1 MFFPVYLTMTTRSPL
16 CCLMSSHGVIPWK
29 IEGFSHTPTTAPVAA
44 WALQIA
50 QSTLRSDIE
59 ELAKKLHGLH
69 FDAMAAT
76 AEQIESAFM
85 PRLADKM
92 RRVAPYL
99 WSLVF
104 TLLGA
109 TDGRRS
115 SLTVDPV
122 SMDLAE
128 IFDESEQNLGEIG
141 GDSDVEDGHGEHGDD
156 SESDPEPEEDVPR
169 RKRSRKD
176 IPSRNTAIR
185 VISIL
190 GIFVHSAN
198 VPQRVAEVLAHAGLT
213 ISIKSIQRAVKS
225 MSIDSARK
233 IKTGLRSL
241 KMAIAYDNFDI
252 NFKTSEPT
260 LTHQSS
266 FVSATSATA
275 VPLVGVDNIDALRC
289 SEALWAVDPRN
300 PSSSVSRAGFD
311 EFDLLK
317 FHVTDTYNWP
327 PPGTEFSPR
336 QKAFAWHDTSA
347 RTFGQV
353 GVGCL
358 TRCLK
363 SYNLP
368 VSLSGPRITG
378 LPASRLLTVDR
389 LLGIMNIG
397 KKNSGSEKKIVLLAT
412 IGKTVEQKASVV
424 PHPIIAKTLAEA
436 AEVIPGVNGSQIQ
449 YLESECCLPLSTRSN
464 LMASRLMWFAK
475 PIRHLVVSWT
485 STPFRRQCNP
495 SDYSIESSSATYP
508 QALAIAAITGTTCT
522 ISNIGSSSLRG
533 DVRFAK
539 EVFGPMGCK
548 GPPKGQLKALGL
560 IDMEPMT
567 DAFLTASVPAAVAA
581 GTLAKGRELDDGSKP
596 TTTRIVGIANQR
608 VKECNRIRAM
618 IDQLAKFGVETKE
631 LDDGFEVYGK
641 PIGDLKRGVSVHCYH
656 YHRIAMAFR
665 PVVDKMVLKE
675 KRCVEKTWP
684 NCDLEN
690 MVNIFPV
697 VVGVELGQATDHA
710 SAKPDEAPSVIIIG
724 IRGSGKTH
732 WGISYYDTGLSLHR
746 RGRLLRTKIHSG
758 LRDYVQQ
765 HGWPAFRTTEIQVFK
780 EPPQKFPSHHVIGLG
795 RGNVETPEAREIL
808 SSYAKDR
815 LVDHAVRPVHKIVA
829 YLEAESNWPADGEP
843 IIDVYRWREARFTE
857 CSSYEFISSTVVPT
871 PDERSPPKVNNVR
884 DEVAHFFSHVI
895 GHKANLA
902 PDFVRGHRSYFLS
915 LTFPDITPSLSN
927 FEELTAG
934 VDAVELCLDLLCHQG
949 QLDSVGPHIP
959 PLSYVSEQVTAIRR
973 VLSLPIVYTVR
984 TLSQG
989 GAFPDKSVKEA
1000 FDLFRLAL
1008 RLGVENLKW
1017 DLSAVDATLEV
1028 AKAYGDVV
1036 KIVGKANPL
1045 DNNLALQ
1052 RFVKWENS
1060 AVDAKPI
1067 TAINM
1072 GVDGQL
1078 SRVLN
1083 HTCTPVTHPLFPSK
1097 AAPGQMSF
1105 VEIQTLNPIG
1115 EPPARKFY
1123 IFGNPVAHSHVTFHL
1138 SPEAKAIGAINT
1150 IISRT
1155 KGGSQIL
1162 FGDNTDWIGIR
1173 NVVRDRLPS
1182 SMHKIDSALVI
1193 GMGGTV
1199 RVEIYALHSL
1209 GATRTYLSNRTR
1221 RSAEELVNAIPGAC
1235 VALLNTLDLSSVPGA
1250 VAPSIIVFIVRR
1262 RRRGEEAGVV
1272 VDMAYK
1278 PTKTPLLKLVKTAVP
1293 VDRM

>member
-1 MFFPVYLTMTTRSPL
+1 METT
-16 CCLMSSHGVIPWK
+16 V
-29 IEGFSHTPTTAPVAA
+29 
-44 WALQIA
+44 Q
-50 QSTLRSDIE
+50 
-59 ELAKKLHGLH
+59 
-69 FDAMAAT
+69 
-76 AEQIESAFM
+76 
-85 PRLADKM
+85 
-92 RRVAPYL
+92 
-99 WSLVF
+99 
-104 TLLGA
+104 
-109 TDGRRS
+109 
-115 SLTVDPV
+115 
-122 SMDLAE
+122 
-128 IFDESEQNLGEIG
+128 
-141 GDSDVEDGHGEHGDD
+141 
-156 SESDPEPEEDVPR
+156 
-169 RKRSRKD
+169 
-176 IPSRNTAIR
+176 
-185 VISIL
+185 
-190 GIFVHSAN
+190 
-198 VPQRVAEVLAHAGLT
+198 
-213 ISIKSIQRAVKS
+213 
-225 MSIDSARK
+225 
-233 IKTGLRSL
+233 
-241 KMAIAYDNFDI
+241 
-252 NFKTSEPT
+252 
-260 LTHQSS
+260 
-266 FVSATSATA
+266 
-275 VPLVGVDNIDALRC
+275 
-289 SEALWAVDPRN
+289 
-300 PSSSVSRAGFD
+300 
-311 EFDLLK
+311 
-317 FHVTDTYNWP
+317 
-327 PPGTEFSPR
+327 
-336 QKAFAWHDTSA
+336 
-347 RTFGQV
+347 
-353 GVGCL
+353 
-358 TRCLK
+358 
-363 SYNLP
+363 
-368 VSLSGPRITG
+368 
-378 LPASRLLTVDR
+378 
-389 LLGIMNIG
+389 
-397 KKNSGSEKKIVLLAT
+397 
-412 IGKTVEQKASVV
+412 
-424 PHPIIAKTLAEA
+424 
-436 AEVIPGVNGSQIQ
+436 
-449 YLESECCLPLSTRSN
+449 
-464 LMASRLMWFAK
+464 
-475 PIRHLVVSWT
+475 
-485 STPFRRQCNP
+485 
-495 SDYSIESSSATYP
+495 
-508 QALAIAAITGTTCT
+508 
-522 ISNIGSSSLRG
+522 
-533 DVRFAK
+533 
-539 EVFGPMGCK
+539 

-567 DAFLTASVPAAVAA
+567 DAFLTASVPATVAA
-581 GTLAKGRELDDGSKP
+581 GTPAKGRELDDGSKP

-690 MVNIFPV
+690 M
-697 VVGVELGQATDHA
+697 
-710 SAKPDEAPSVIIIG
+710 
-724 IRGSGKTH
+724 
-732 WGISYYDTGLSLHR
+732 
-746 RGRLLRTKIHSG
+746 
-758 LRDYVQQ
+758 
-765 HGWPAFRTTEIQVFK
+765 
-780 EPPQKFPSHHVIGLG
+780 KFPSHHVIGLG

-808 SSYAKDR
+808 SSYAKDW

-829 YLEAESNWPADGEP
+829 YLEAESNRPADGEP
-843 IIDVYRWREARFTE
+843 IIDVYRRCEARFTE

-902 PDFVRGHRSYFLS
+902 PDFVRGHRSYFLL
-915 LTFPDITPSLSN
+915 LTFPDITPLLSN

-1008 RLGVENLKW
+1008 RLGVEYMDLEISNLKW

-1123 IFGNPVAHSHVTFHL
+1123 IFGNPL

-1162 FGDNTDWIGIR
+1162 FGDNTGWIGIR
-1173 NVVRDRLPS
+1173 NIVRDRLPS
-1182 SMHKIDSALVI
+1182 SMRKIDSALVI

-1199 RVEIYALHSL
+1199 HVEIYALHSL
-1209 GATRTYLSNRTR
+1209 GATRTYLSNCTR

-1235 VALLNTLDLSSVPGA
+1235 VALLDTLDLSSGVPNA
-1250 VAPSIIVFIVRR
+1250 LVLPSTLFS
-1262 RRRGEEAGVV
+1262 EEAGVV

-1278 PTKTPLLKLVKTAVP
+1278 PTETPLLKLVKTAVP
-1293 VDRM
+1293 ADRM